1 MPTTPPTPTP
11 MYMIVLSPSLLL
23 LPSPESFEVG
33 DGEGDVGDGEGD
45 VGDGEGDVG
54 DGEGDV
60 GDGEGDVGDGE
71 GFAPEQTKLPDESEQ
86 AFSSSPIPQRLGGF
100 ELQSMEA

>member
-23 LPSPESFEVG
+23 LPSPESPE
-33 DGEGDVGDGEGD
+33 VGDGEGD

-100 ELQSMEA
+100 ESQSMEA

>member
-1 MPTTPPTPTP
+1 
-11 MYMIVLSPSLLL
+11 MIVLSPSLLL

-54 DGEGDV
+54 DGEWDVGDGEGDV

-71 GFAPEQTKLPDESEQ
+71 GFAPEQTELPDESEQ

>member
-23 LPSPESFEVG
+23 LPSPESFE
-33 DGEGDVGDGEGD
+33 
-45 VGDGEGDVG
+45 VG